1 MSPQPLQRPTRP
13 NPPNPPNPP
22 ATKSTAK
29 KQIKKKIIT
38 SKGGGNNNRP
48 GGGNGGSGGGGNNRG
63 GNSIPGSP
71 WLKGNPNPD
80 PSASF
85 VEYLRWMRSPGGNYD
100 PDTKRQI
107 MQLAQSH
114 ANYSDRLRV
123 LTKRTKLIAETGKGK
138 WFEVECPW
146 RIRVG
151 GHRGPEDML
160 LPAFDATGMPY
171 IPSSSLRGVARTQA
185 IREKMQQNS
194 LSWEDA
200 EKAIASYFGSLEDTN
215 TNNRLGK
222 VTFLDAY
229 PLFSETGGL
238 SMDIA
243 TNIWKW
249 ESDKTKY
256 ETNPNPFFSLKACK
270 FVIGL
275 RLSSNCQDNTIL
287 DTVKKW
293 LIAGLNQGIG
303 SQVNTGYGEL
313 RQTNK
318 SRDREFIRIP
328 FTVEGQLIHGHQE
341 FRDANRPYEPNRN
354 GKLRSTAKA
363 QAEVRPTAFKSMLRY
378 WFRVFSLGVLSPD
391 DVKKWEGK
399 IFGTIDTT
407 PPTLGWIK
415 VNIEDRNPKESRS
428 RNNNQQ
434 RGTFTVSYS
443 VSVPKGMGNDP
454 TDQEKAIASLLKVL
468 VWLMLDLGG
477 VGQGARRPF
486 HERNSN
492 PRIRGCDLCLDT
504 DETIPDKDYFL
515 EESDSAKDF
524 KKLLRTRIRE
534 FYTALGKLVA
544 NPNLSEIIDSPL
556 SLSSP
561 TASQWHEAMDRNC
574 RIIVCSGDSRN
585 NKPYALATLH
595 DREFK
600 LEGRR
605 GDEYDGNLCGQ
616 TGVPSPVWVIDMGEY
631 QVVTVFG
638 ATVAPRQKFLE
649 LLQKNSQEYLQVF
662 PF

>member
-1 MSPQPLQRPTRP
+1 MSPQPLQKPKRP
-13 NPPNPPNPP
+13 NPPSPPKPS
-22 ATKSTAK
+22 ATKPKVAK
-29 KQIKKKIIT
+29 PNSKKIIT
-38 SKGGGNNNRP
+38 TGGGGNNNRR
-48 GGGNGGSGGGGNNRG
+48 GGSGGGGG
-63 GNSIPGSP
+63 GNNHGSNSTPESP
-71 WLKGNPNPD
+71 WLKGQPNPD
-80 PSASF
+80 SSASF

-100 PDTKRQI
+100 PDTKVQI
-107 MQLAQSH
+107 MQLAQSN
-114 ANYSDRLRV
+114 ANYSDRLKV
-123 LTKRTKLIAETGKGK
+123 LAKRTKLIAGNN

-151 GHRGPEDML
+151 GHRGPESIL

-171 IPSSSLRGVARTQA
+171 IPSSTLRGVARTQA
-185 IREKMQQNS
+185 IREKMQSDN

-200 EKAIASYFGSLEDTN
+200 EKAKEIASYFGSLEDTN
-215 TNNRLGK
+215 TNNRMGK

-229 PLFSETGGL
+229 PLASETGGL

-249 ESDKTKY
+249 EGDKTKY
-256 ETNPNPFFSLKACK
+256 ETNPNPFFSLKASK
-270 FVIGL
+270 FIIGL
-275 RLSSNCQDNTIL
+275 RLSSNCQDDTIL

-293 LIAGLNQGIG
+293 LIAGLSQGIG

-313 RQTNK
+313 RVNKSK

-341 FRDANRPYEPNRN
+341 FRDANRPYEEGRN

-378 WFRVFSLGVLSPD
+378 WFRVFSLGVLSTD
-391 DVKKWEGK
+391 EVKKWEGK
-399 IFGTIDTT
+399 LFGTIDTT
-407 PPTLGWIK
+407 PSTLGWIK
-415 VNIEDRNPKESRS
+415 VNIEDRNPQGSKS

-434 RGTFTVSYS
+434 QGTFTVSYS
-443 VSVPKGMGNDP
+443 VSVPKGTSNSQ
-454 TDQEKAIASLLKVL
+454 TAQEKAIASLLLKVL

-477 VGQGARRPF
+477 VGQGARRPL
-486 HERNSN
+486 HKRSST
-492 PRIRGCDLCLDT
+492 PIIRGCDLCLDT
-504 DETIPDKDYFL
+504 EETIPDEDYFL

-534 FYTALGKLVA
+534 FYTALGKIVA
-544 NPNLSEIIDSPL
+544 NPNLNKIIDSPL
-556 SLSSP
+556 TISSP
-561 TASQWHEAMDRNC
+561 TASQWHEAIDSNC

-595 DREFK
+595 DRKFK
-600 LEGRR
+600 REGRR

-616 TGVPSPVWVIDMGEY
+616 TGVPSPVWVLDMGDY

-649 LLQKNSQEYLQVF
+649 LLKQNADEYLQVF